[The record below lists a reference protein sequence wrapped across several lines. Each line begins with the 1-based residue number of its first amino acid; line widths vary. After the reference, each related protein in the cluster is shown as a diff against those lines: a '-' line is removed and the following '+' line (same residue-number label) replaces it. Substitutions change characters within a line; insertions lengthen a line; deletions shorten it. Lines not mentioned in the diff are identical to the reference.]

1 MATDPQDEQDESLV
15 KTPTTAEPAPPTTPS
30 RPRATSVETGME
42 SEDDDDEE
50 EQDDEP
56 RLKYSRLTGSLG
68 AVYRSG
74 DSTSSF
80 LLAGDKMVRSAKLI
94 SGRYMLIKS

>member
-1 MATDPQDEQDESLV
+1 MATDPGDEQDESLT
-15 KTPTTAEPAPPTTPS
+15 KTPTGPTPPPS
-30 RPRATSVETGME
+30 AHRPRRATSIGTETEG
-42 SEDDDDEE
+42 EE
-50 EQDDEP
+50 EEEEEDEDEGQDDEP

-80 LLAGDKMVRSAKLI
+80 LVAGDKMV
-94 SGRYMLIKS
+94 